1 MEYSEFAETTQRLC
15 DLYTKGMNDTQVEF
29 WYNSL
34 KQFDQKTYKQ
44 AVGEYARSN
53 KYMPTISDILAEIK
67 RIKQRQNE
75 TVPEEELQRFPCEK
89 CHGSGLV
96 KYTKSEGGDFD
107 YDYLCTCNCRN
118 GKQMEKRTPMLK
130 KWDEV
135 FPHVENTMKL
145 DYDLESINF

>member
-34 KQFDQKTYKQ
+34 KQFDQ
-44 AVGEYARSN
+44 
-53 KYMPTISDILAEIK
+53 
-67 RIKQRQNE
+67 QRQNE
-75 TVPEEELQRFPCEK
+75 AVPEEELQRFLCEK

-96 KYTKSEGGDFD
+96 KYTKSEGGDKGGDFD

-145 DYDLESINF
+145 NYDLESINF